1 MTLTKFF
8 ALQFFLLIFLLSV
21 LNPFRIAAQSVTSIE
36 TNALI
41 TTGEHTPFWLQSNRH
56 GVYSPNGSQ
65 WMTRLRSHHLIDLSD
80 SVTLATGA
88 DLIARPGENSTI
100 YFNQRY
106 MKLNGYG
113 FELSAGRFHNSSPT
127 NDPELSM
134 GSLGV
139 SHNAIPIPQIRFGL
153 SDWTP
158 VPLTNEFIEL
168 KGHIAHGWLGSRRYI
183 SDVLLHEK
191 TAHLRFGGDASFKPY
206 FGIAHYVKWAGTDP
220 SGREVPARFSD
231 FMNVFFALGGDEQTP
246 GPDQTYALGDHLGAV
261 DVGFFLSHSDFDIV
275 VYRQFP
281 FELLT
286 NVLLKSYMDALT
298 GISVTFPDDVKFFD
312 KFLYE
317 FLYTKFQAGP
327 RELRDDREPDDR
339 GDYRYNE
346 NYYNHYFYRT
356 GWAYHMRSI
365 GNPLFTL
372 NEENLGF
379 FNNRIVAHHIAFTS
393 TIESVSLTGRA
404 TYSRNYGKRCDNRVP
419 DLGEGVL
426 FGIECVNVVDTI
438 GGKRIDQ
445 WSLQLGAE
453 APIPINGRRNLF
465 LTAEF
470 ALDSG
475 ILAGS
480 QFGSLIGL
488 KWEL

>member
-1 MTLTKFF
+1 M
-8 ALQFFLLIFLLSV
+8 ALNKLIPLLLFSLLSILLI
-21 LNPFRIAAQSVTSIE
+21 PGQITAQSYTSFE
-36 TNALI
+36 SNALI
-41 TTGEHTPFWLQSNRH
+41 TTGNQTPFWLQSNRH

-65 WMTRLRSHHLIDLSD
+65 WMNRLRTHHFLGLTD
-80 SVTLATGA
+80 SVTLTAGA
-88 DLIARPGENSTI
+88 DLVARPGGNSTV
-100 YFNQRY
+100 YFNQGY
-106 MKLNGYG
+106 LKLTGYG
-113 FELSAGRFHNSSPT
+113 LEIAAGRFYNSSPT

-153 SDWTP
+153 ADWTP
-158 VPLTNEFIEL
+158 LPFTNEFVEI
-168 KGHIAHGWLGSRRYI
+168 KGHITHGWLGSRRYI
-183 SDVLLHEK
+183 SNVLLHEK
-191 TAHLRFGGDASFKPY
+191 AAHIRFGGNASFRPY
-206 FGIAHYVKWAGTDP
+206 VGIGHYVKWSGIDP
-220 SGREVPARFSD
+220 SGREVPSRFTD
-231 FMNVFFALGGDEQTP
+231 FINVFFAFGGDEETP
-246 GPDQTYALGDHLGAV
+246 GPDQTYALGDHLGAL
-261 DVGFFLSHSDFDIV
+261 DFGFFLNLNDYDIV

-298 GISVTFPDDVKFFD
+298 GISVTFPDDVRFLD
-312 KFLYE
+312 RFLYE

-327 RELRDDREPDDR
+327 RELRDDRAPDDR

-356 GWAYHMRSI
+356 GWAYNLRTI

-372 NEENLGF
+372 NEDNLGI

-419 DLGEGVL
+419 DLGEGEL
-426 FGIECVNVVDTI
+426 FGIECMNIIETV
-438 GGKRIDQ
+438 GGRRIDQ

-453 APIPINGRRNLF
+453 APVPINGRRNLVV
-465 LTAEF
+465 TAEV

-475 ILAGS
+475 EVAGS
-480 QFGSLIGL
+480 QFGSILGL
-488 KWEL
+488 RWDF

>member
-1 MTLTKFF
+1 M
-8 ALQFFLLIFLLSV
+8 
-21 LNPFRIAAQSVTSIE
+21 N
-36 TNALI
+36 
-41 TTGEHTPFWLQSNRH
+41 
-56 GVYSPNGSQ
+56 
-65 WMTRLRSHHLIDLSD
+65 RLRTHHFLNLTD
-80 SVTLATGA
+80 SVTLTTGA
-88 DLIARPGENSTI
+88 DLIARPGGNSTV
-100 YFNQRY
+100 YFNQGY
-106 MKLNGYG
+106 LKLSGYG
-113 FELSAGRFHNSSPT
+113 LEFAAGRFHNTSPT

-153 SDWTP
+153 AGWTSLP
-158 VPLTNEFIEL
+158 FTNEFVEI
-168 KGHIAHGWLGSRRYI
+168 KGHISHGWLGSRRYI

-191 TAHLRFGGDASFKPY
+191 AAHIRFGGDASFKPY
-206 FGIAHYVKWAGTDP
+206 VGIGHYVKWSGTEP
-220 SGREVPARFSD
+220 SGREIPSRFSD
-231 FMNVFFALGGDEQTP
+231 FINVFFAFGGDEETP
-246 GPDQTYALGDHLGAV
+246 GPDQSYALGDHLGAL
-261 DVGFFLSHSDFDIV
+261 DFGFFLNLNDYDIV

-298 GISVTFPDDVKFFD
+298 GISVTFPDDVRFLD

-339 GDYRYNE
+339 GDFRYNE

-356 GWAYHMRSI
+356 GWAYNMRTI

-372 NEENLGF
+372 NEDNLGI

-419 DLGEGVL
+419 DLGEGEL
-426 FGIECVNVVDTI
+426 FGIECMNIIETV
-438 GGKRIDQ
+438 GGRRIDQ

-453 APIPINGRRNLF
+453 APVPINGRRNLVV
-465 LTAEF
+465 TAEI

-475 ILAGS
+475 EVAGS
-480 QFGSLIGL
+480 QFGSLLGL
-488 KWEL
+488 RWDF

>member
-1 MTLTKFF
+1 MAQNKFF
-8 ALQFFLLIFLLSV
+8 AFLIFLYLILV
-21 LNPFRIAAQSVTSIE
+21 WNPAQLFAQSHTSFE
-36 TNALI
+36 TNALFS
-41 TTGEHTPFWLQSNRH
+41 TSDQTPFWLQSNRH
-56 GVYSPNGSQ
+56 GIFSQNGNQ
-65 WMTRLRSHHLIDLSD
+65 WTSRFQSHQFLDLSS
-80 SVTLATGA
+80 SVSLTAGA
-88 DLIARPGENSTI
+88 DLVTRPGMNSTFF
-100 YFNQRY
+100 FNQGY
-106 MKLNGYG
+106 VKLNGYG
-113 FELSAGRFHNSSPT
+113 FELSAGRFHNTSPI
-127 NDPELSM
+127 NDAELSM

-139 SHNAIPIPQIRFGL
+139 SHNAIPISQIRLGL
-153 SDWTP
+153 TDWTP
-158 VPLTNEFIEL
+158 IPFTNEFVEL

-191 TAHLRFGGDASFKPY
+191 AAHFRFGGDASFKPY
-206 FGIAHYVKWAGTDP
+206 IGIAHYVKWAGTEP
-220 SGREVPARFSD
+220 GGRELPVRFTD
-231 FMNVFFALGGDEQTP
+231 FVNVFFAFGGDEQTP
-246 GPDQTYALGDHLGAV
+246 GPDQTYALGDHLGAL
-261 DVGFFLSHSDFDIV
+261 DFGFFLNLNETDIV

-298 GISVTFPDDVKFFD
+298 GISVTFPEDVKWLD
-312 KFLYE
+312 RFLYE

-327 RELRDDREPDDR
+327 RELRDDRAPDGR

-356 GWAYHMRSI
+356 GWAYFNRSI

-372 NEENLGF
+372 NEDNLGF

-419 DLGEGVL
+419 DLGEREV

-438 GGKRIDQ
+438 GGRRIDQ

-453 APIPINGRRNLF
+453 TPIPINGRENLF
-465 LTAEF
+465 ITAEL

-475 ILAGS
+475 EIAGN
-480 QFGSLIGL
+480 QFGSLFGFR
-488 KWEL
+488 WEF